1 MAKKKTVKLDKKKI
15 PKHIGIIM
23 DGNRR
28 WAAKRGLTAMEGHQA
43 GVKALIKI
51 VEHCLDLGVETL
63 TIYALS
69 TENWRK
75 RAKKEVEGLFNLLV
89 RAVDEKKEEYKKKG
103 VKLAVIGDFQAFPR
117 KVVKAIEEM
126 LAIVKTHERLK
137 VNVALNYG
145 GRDEILR
152 AVKRIIEQDI
162 PANKINEE
170 MFGKFLY
177 TNGEPDPDFLIRTG
191 GEERLSNF
199 LLWQLSYSELY
210 FTNTLWPDFSPRRLD
225 QAIIQYQKRQRRF
238 GGGKFEVYK
247 PKKSLASRKRSGESG
262 RASKKQK

>member
-1 MAKKKTVKLDKKKI
+1 MASIKLDKKRI

-28 WAAKRGLTAMEGHQA
+28 WAVRRGLTAMEGHEA
-43 GVKALIKI
+43 GVKALIEI
-51 VEHCLDLGVETL
+51 VEHCLELGVETL

-75 RAKKEVEGLFNLLV
+75 RARKEVEGLFNLLL
-89 RAVDEKKEEYKKKG
+89 RAVEEKKEEYKEKG
-103 VKLAVIGDFQAFPR
+103 VKVAVIGDFQAFPR
-117 KVVKAIEEM
+117 KVVRAIREM
-126 LAIVKTHERLK
+126 LAVVKTHERLK

-152 AVKRIIEQDI
+152 AVKKIVEQDI
-162 PANKINEE
+162 PTKEINEE

-177 TNGEPDPDFLIRTG
+177 TNGEPDPDLMIRTG
-191 GEERLSNF
+191 GQERLSNF

-210 FTNTLWPDFSPRRLD
+210 FTDTLWPDFSPRKID
-225 QAIIQYQKRQRRF
+225 QAIAEYQRRERRF

-247 PKKSLASRKRSGESG
+247 SKISSASRKQPEEVGQ
-262 RASKKQK
+262 ASKKQK